1 MDQAQK
7 QPREVAPP
15 GPLPWHTAFQSG
27 PQRDARRGPRERQS
41 RRGFGK
47 VWSDSGWDAHFV
59 RCVQSV
65 PRTSGMG
72 RRAGRTTWDVLFI
85 LREVA
90 AMQCVSLSH
99 PSYLSRFLGLFLILT
114 LEPLTQTFWK
124 SQLFCFPSLPH
135 PSPEATQMGSDDY
148 LSELG

>member
-1 MDQAQK
+1 
-7 QPREVAPP
+7 
-15 GPLPWHTAFQSG
+15 
-27 PQRDARRGPRERQS
+27 
-41 RRGFGK
+41 
-47 VWSDSGWDAHFV
+47 
-59 RCVQSV
+59 
-65 PRTSGMG
+65 MG
-72 RRAGRTTWDVLFI
+72 RRAGHTTWDIPCI
-85 LREVA
+85 LREMA

-124 SQLFCFPSLPH
+124 SQLFCFPSLTH